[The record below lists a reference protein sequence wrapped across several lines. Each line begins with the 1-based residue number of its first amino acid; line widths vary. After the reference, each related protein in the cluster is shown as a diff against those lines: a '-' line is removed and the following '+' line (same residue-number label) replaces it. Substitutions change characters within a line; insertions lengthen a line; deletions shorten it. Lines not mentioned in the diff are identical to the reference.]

1 MTVNRC
7 STTRRVFIRD
17 FTRDIRPFSFYNLE
31 VRHSAFLIVFGIG
44 SPTFGLSR
52 EQCVFDVDRVWTSTG
67 GGSGKPMWT
76 GRKGGQKRDF
86 FVDVI
91 NGWPL
96 CVCVCVCVFVTSI
109 HGLYCAYYPR
119 LGICLISIAGV
130 ELCLIGSRWPVYL
143 QNCRQSPA

>member
-31 VRHSAFLIVFGIG
+31 VRHSAFLIAFGIG
-44 SPTFGLSR
+44 SPIFGPSR
-52 EQCVFDVDRVWTSTG
+52 ERCVFDVDRVWTSTG
-67 GGSGKPMWT
+67 VEAGVRPMWT
-76 GRKGGQKRDF
+76 GREGGREEGREGGQKRDF

-96 CVCVCVCVFVTSI
+96 CVCVCV
-109 HGLYCAYYPR
+109 
-119 LGICLISIAGV
+119 
-130 ELCLIGSRWPVYL
+130 
-143 QNCRQSPA
+143 